1 MLTRGRCPNS
11 NSWLQT
17 FTFFLSAHGLRPENS
32 RPENSQLR
40 PRPPKSHGHDCHSG
54 HSNFCKRLLA
64 PKAPNFSKTNFRFG
78 PVRVLYL
85 VCLLLLTKPR
95 IEAPK
100 APSFCGLTTGELKNS
115 CWARARIQKKTVR
128 NATAHRNTSPHEL
141 TTAVKETN

>member
-11 NSWLQT
+11 NSRLQT

-54 HSNFCKRLLA
+54 HSNFCKRLSA
-64 PKAPNFSKTNFRFG
+64 PKAPNFSKTNVRFG

-100 APSFCGLTTGELKNS
+100 APGFCGLTTGELKNS
-115 CWARARIQKKTVR
+115 CWARARIQKKTAR